1 MEPLVSP
8 FSIYMIEVLGQIKS
22 IAFVITAFCI
32 GLFIVHLYKNNLN
45 IKDTY
50 DKHVVLV
57 WVMITCW
64 VVNIVVPNSQTA
76 ADMLVASYVTPDNI
90 KMSGGDLL
98 QYVERLANVIYN
110 RNH

>member
-8 FSIYMIEVLGQIKS
+8 FSIYMIAVLGQIKS
-22 IAFVITAFCI
+22 ITFIITACCI
-32 GLFIVHLYKNNLN
+32 GLFIGHLCKNNLN

-64 VVNIVVPNSQTA
+64 VVNIVVPDSRTA